1 MADIKMDFNGDVSI
15 DKMFDIHDNQ
25 QVAIYNNSNNEKKEN
40 PNNSQEEI
48 AGKNINFPSNVFC
61 ITELHHTYWKEFCD
75 AYYSSLGLLP
85 NENSTYE
92 QKYKTF
98 CQLKGKLTER
108 KGEIEKG
115 LTLKEEDFKFLKNL
129 EKRLYTLK
137 EREELISTLYYYVR
151 TIGSVRRK
159 ISNDIWVIKNI
170 NPCYVTA
177 DFSKYRLDETQRFSE
192 GDEYWSIIRDVLKYH
207 MNEEMLKEML
217 GEYRFYEYTVDE
229 TRTETNEDTGATFEY
244 NPADGSVIFLV
255 NEILESA
262 VKEFN
267 KDLDELKPL
276 LAGKNKCSDGNE
288 LKLFLYRFFMS
299 YESSLPEIKNM
310 LEELPS
316 PLDFNM
322 IKEERNGLIEVFREN
337 PLGNRWIMC
346 IEHLDGIKKIAK
358 YYMNHQNDFTTEEKY
373 QFFYNL
379 DKICIIEEILKGN
392 AQKYGLKV
400 DYPEDW
406 SVTETTEK
414 GDKKENTPFSLSSIA
429 QSNIIFNPYIF
440 TTEAC
445 YRKLYET
452 IRSFIKQRE
461 ATTENENETNRSFQ
475 INSEIQA
482 EWYYILKAI
491 DEAKVTRRSR
501 KLTDADFLRQMR
513 IWFPASF
520 LMKEDENE
528 EKMIR
533 RYASSLSAE
542 RQKWIESSEK
552 QEIAISDMIAHSQ
565 KRDRDGLKAI
575 RYHGIAEG
583 LRAQLEEMKKEGY

>member
-25 QVAIYNNSNNEKKEN
+25 QVAIYNNSNNGKKEN
-40 PNNSQEEI
+40 PINSQEEI

-108 KGEIEKG
+108 KGEIDKG
-115 LTLKEEDFKFLKNL
+115 LMLKEEDFKFLKIL

-137 EREELISTLYYYVR
+137 EREELISTLYYFVR
-151 TIGSVRRK
+151 TIWSVRRK
-159 ISNDIWVIKNI
+159 TKNDIWVIRNI
-170 NPCYVTA
+170 NPYCIKA
-177 DFSKYRLDETQRFSE
+177 DYSQYILDETKHFVE
-192 GDEYWSIIRDVLKYH
+192 GDKYWPIIRDVLKYP

-217 GEYRFYEYTVDE
+217 GDYHFFKYTQDE
-229 TRTETNEDTGATFEY
+229 TRTETNEDTGDTFEY
-244 NPADGSVIFLV
+244 NPAEGSVVFLV

-299 YESSLPEIKNM
+299 YENSLPEIKNM

-322 IKEERNGLIEVFREN
+322 IKEERNGLIKVFREN

-346 IEHLDGIKKIAK
+346 IEHEDGIKKIAK

-406 SVTETTEK
+406 FATEKGTKNVNVSEEVIIPQNCKEAINNVFTDTFKFSDKKVELNSRIQIAKAAHLINLKRNYEVAILMYISMEVNAILPGVRCIDFIRALIGIGVVKYSDDNAITTMSNGMSKKMNRLKEEKVSSNHADYLLWKNKDKKIGEKIYKAMTTEK
-414 GDKKENTPFSLSSIA
+414 
-429 QSNIIFNPYIF
+429 
-440 TTEAC
+440 
-445 YRKLYET
+445 
-452 IRSFIKQRE
+452 
-461 ATTENENETNRSFQ
+461 
-475 INSEIQA
+475 
-482 EWYYILKAI
+482 
-491 DEAKVTRRSR
+491 V
-501 KLTDADFLRQMR
+501 
-513 IWFPASF
+513 
-520 LMKEDENE
+520 
-528 EKMIR
+528 
-533 RYASSLSAE
+533 
-542 RQKWIESSEK
+542 
-552 QEIAISDMIAHSQ
+552 
-565 KRDRDGLKAI
+565 
-575 RYHGIAEG
+575 
-583 LRAQLEEMKKEGY
+583 

>member
-1 MADIKMDFNGDVSI
+1 MADIKMNFNGDVSI
-15 DKMFDIHDNQ
+15 EKMFDIHDNQ
-25 QVAIYNNSNNEKKEN
+25 QVAIYNNNNTENKEKQNNPLKDISEEN
-40 PNNSQEEI
+40 F
-48 AGKNINFPSNVFC
+48 NIPSNVFC
-61 ITELHHTYWKEFCD
+61 VTELHRTYWKEFCD
-75 AYYSSLGLLP
+75 AYYFSLGFSP
-85 NENSTYE
+85 YEKSTYE

-98 CQLKGKLTER
+98 CQLKGKLPER
-108 KGEIEKG
+108 KGEIERG
-115 LTLKEEDFKFLKNL
+115 LSVKKEDLKFLKIL

-151 TIGSVRRK
+151 TIESVRRK

-170 NPCYVTA
+170 NPCYIKA
-177 DFSKYRLDETQRFSE
+177 DYSEYLLDETHRFTE
-192 GDEYWSIIRDVLKYH
+192 GEEYWPIIRDVLKYP
-207 MNEEMLKEML
+207 MNEEMLKEMM
-217 GEYRFYEYTVDE
+217 GEEAFFEE
-229 TRTETNEDTGATFEY
+229 TADVTETVTIEEIGDTFEY
-244 NPADGSVIFLV
+244 NNADGSIISLV
-255 NEILESA
+255 NEILEGE
-262 VKEFN
+262 VKGFN
-267 KDLDELKPL
+267 HDLLELTAL
-276 LAGKNKCSDGNE
+276 LSENNKCSDGNE

-299 YESSLPEIKNM
+299 YENSLPEIKNM

-316 PLDFNM
+316 PLNLNRL
-322 IKEERNGLIEVFREN
+322 KEVRNRLINTFSKTH
-337 PLGNRWIMC
+337 LGNQWILCM
-346 IEHLDGIKKIAK
+346 EHEDGIKYIAK
-358 YYMNHQNDFTTEEKY
+358 YFMNQQNVLTTEEKY

-406 SVTETTEK
+406 FATEK
-414 GDKKENTPFSLSSIA
+414 KDRKENKNYSSSSIA
-429 QSNIIFNPYIF
+429 QSNIIFNPHIF
-440 TTEAC
+440 TTETC

-461 ATTENENETNRSFQ
+461 ATTENENETNRKFQ
-475 INSEIQA
+475 INPEIQA

-513 IWFPASF
+513 IWFPAFF
-520 LMKEDENE
+520 LMKEDEDE

-533 RYASSLSAE
+533 RYASSLSVE

-565 KRDRDGLKAI
+565 KRDRDRLKAI

-583 LRAQLEEMKKEGY
+583 LRAQLEEMKKKGY

>member
-1 MADIKMDFNGDVSI
+1 MADIRMDFNGDVSI

-25 QVAIYNNSNNEKKEN
+25 QVAIYNNSNNGKKEN

-75 AYYSSLGLLP
+75 AYFFSLGFSP
-85 NENSTYE
+85 YDKSSYE

-108 KGEIEKG
+108 KVEIEKG

-170 NPCYVTA
+170 NPCYVEA
-177 DFSKYRLDETQRFSE
+177 DYSGYRLDETQRFSE
-192 GDEYWSIIRDVLKYH
+192 GDEYWPIIRDVLKYH

-229 TRTETNEDTGATFEY
+229 TRTETNEDTGDPIEH
-244 NPADGSVIFLV
+244 NPAEGSVVFLV

-322 IKEERNGLIEVFREN
+322 IKEERNGLIKAFREN

-346 IEHLDGIKKIAK
+346 IEHEDGIKKIAK

-406 SVTETTEK
+406 FATEK
-414 GDKKENTPFSLSSIA
+414 RDKKENKTYSPSSIA

-461 ATTENENETNRSFQ
+461 TNTENENETNCKLQ
-475 INSEIQA
+475 INPEIQA

-491 DEAKVTRRSR
+491 DEAKVARRSR

-520 LMKEDENE
+520 LIKENEDE

-542 RQKWIESSEK
+542 RQKWTESSEK

-583 LRAQLEEMKKEGY
+583 LRVQLEEMKKKGY

>member
-1 MADIKMDFNGDVSI
+1 MDFNGDVSI

-25 QVAIYNNSNNEKKEN
+25 QVAIYNNSNNGKKEN
-40 PNNSQEEI
+40 PNNSQKEI

-75 AYYSSLGLLP
+75 AYYFSLGFSP
-85 NENSTYE
+85 YDKSSYE

-98 CQLKGKLTER
+98 CQLKGKLAER

-170 NPCYVTA
+170 NPCYVEA
-177 DFSKYRLDETQRFSE
+177 DYSGYRLDETQRFSE
-192 GDEYWSIIRDVLKYH
+192 GDEYWPIIRDVLKYH

-217 GEYRFYEYTVDE
+217 GDYRFFEYTQDE
-229 TRTETNEDTGATFEY
+229 TRTEINEDTGDPIEHNHAE
-244 NPADGSVIFLV
+244 GSVVFLV

-299 YESSLPEIKNM
+299 YENSLPEIKNM

-322 IKEERNGLIEVFREN
+322 IKEERNGLIKAFREN

-346 IEHLDGIKKIAK
+346 IEHEDGIKKIAK

-406 SVTETTEK
+406 FATK
-414 GDKKENTPFSLSSIA
+414 KRDKKENKEVKVA
-429 QSNIIFNPYIF
+429 EKNG
-440 TTEAC
+440 
-445 YRKLYET
+445 ET
-452 IRSFIKQRE
+452 
-461 ATTENENETNRSFQ
+461 
-475 INSEIQA
+475 
-482 EWYYILKAI
+482 
-491 DEAKVTRRSR
+491 DEASEEAVQKELFRFVH
-501 KLTDADFLRQMR
+501 
-513 IWFPASF
+513 PA
-520 LMKEDENE
+520 LDEDEGWKVHREVENLV
-528 EKMIR
+528 KRFDLQDIC
-533 RYASSLSAE
+533 E
-542 RQKWIESSEK
+542 R
-552 QEIAISDMIAHSQ
+552 
-565 KRDRDGLKAI
+565 LN
-575 RYHGIAEG
+575 
-583 LRAQLEEMKKEGY
+583 QLKKEGKVLLPSNTTNALKELQRMGLPTEKRGFDYKTFSKKYNEIRR

>member
-25 QVAIYNNSNNEKKEN
+25 QVAIYNNSNNGKKEN

-48 AGKNINFPSNVFC
+48 AGKNITFPSNVFC
-61 ITELHHTYWKEFCD
+61 MTELHHTYWKEFCD

-108 KGEIEKG
+108 KGEIDKG
-115 LTLKEEDFKFLKNL
+115 LMLKEEDFKFLKIL

-137 EREELISTLYYYVR
+137 EREELISTLYYFVR
-151 TIGSVRRK
+151 TIWSVRRK
-159 ISNDIWVIKNI
+159 IKNDIWVIRNI
-170 NPCYVTA
+170 NPYCIKA
-177 DFSKYRLDETQRFSE
+177 DYSQYILDETKHFVE
-192 GDEYWSIIRDVLKYH
+192 GDKYWPIIRDVLKYP

-217 GEYRFYEYTVDE
+217 GDYHFFKYTQDE
-229 TRTETNEDTGATFEY
+229 TRTETNEDTGDTFEY
-244 NPADGSVIFLV
+244 NPAEGSVVFLV

-299 YESSLPEIKNM
+299 YENSLPEIKNM

-322 IKEERNGLIEVFREN
+322 IKEERNGLIKVFREN

-346 IEHLDGIKKIAK
+346 IEHEDGIKKIAK

-406 SVTETTEK
+406 FATEK
-414 GDKKENTPFSLSSIA
+414 RDKKENK
-429 QSNIIFNPYIF
+429 
-440 TTEAC
+440 EV
-445 YRKLYET
+445 KV
-452 IRSFIKQRE
+452 
-461 ATTENENETNRSFQ
+461 
-475 INSEIQA
+475 A
-482 EWYYILKAI
+482 EKN
-491 DEAKVTRRSR
+491 DEADEVAEEAVQQE
-501 KLTDADFLRQMR
+501 LFH
-513 IWFPASF
+513 FVHPA
-520 LMKEDENE
+520 LDEDEGWKVHKE
-528 EKMIR
+528 V
-533 RYASSLSAE
+533 E
-542 RQKWIESSEK
+542 RLVKQFDV
-552 QEIAISDMIAHSQ
+552 QEIC
-565 KRDRDGLKAI
+565 KRLNI
-575 RYHGIAEG
+575 
-583 LRAQLEEMKKEGY
+583 LKKEGKVLLPQNTKNAYEELIRMGMPIEKGGFGYKTFCKYYNKD

>member
-15 DKMFDIHDNQ
+15 GKMFDIHDNQ

-40 PNNSQEEI
+40 PNYSQEEI
-48 AGKNINFPSNVFC
+48 VGENINFPSNVFC

-85 NENSTYE
+85 NENGTYE
-92 QKYKTF
+92 QKYETF
-98 CQLKGKLTER
+98 CQLQGKQTER
-108 KGEIEKG
+108 KDYTENG
-115 LTLKEEDFKFLKNL
+115 LTVKEEDFKFLKFL

-151 TIGSVRRK
+151 TIWSVRRK
-159 ISNDIWVIKNI
+159 IKNDIWVIRNI
-170 NPCYVTA
+170 NPYCIKA
-177 DFSKYRLDETQRFSE
+177 DYSQYILDETKRFVE
-192 GDEYWSIIRDVLKYH
+192 GEEYWPIIRDALKYH

-217 GEYRFYEYTVDE
+217 GEESFSEYTEDSTRTGIIDE
-229 TRTETNEDTGATFEY
+229 TGDTFEY
-244 NPADGSVIFLV
+244 NPAEGSVIFLV
-255 NEILESA
+255 NEILEVE
-262 VKEFN
+262 VKRFN
-267 KDLDELKPL
+267 TDLHELTTL
-276 LAGKNKCSDGNE
+276 LSENNKCPDGKE
-288 LKLFLYRFFMS
+288 QTYFLYRFFMS
-299 YESSLPEIKNM
+299 YENSLPEIKNM

-316 PLDFNM
+316 PLNLNRL
-322 IKEERNGLIEVFREN
+322 KEVRNRLINTFSKTH
-337 PLGNRWIMC
+337 LGNQWILCM
-346 IEHLDGIKKIAK
+346 EHEDGIKYIAK
-358 YYMNHQNDFTTEEKY
+358 YFMKQQNVLTTEEKY

-392 AQKYGLKV
+392 AKKYGLKV

-406 SVTETTEK
+406 SATEK
-414 GDKKENTPFSLSSIA
+414 RDRKENKNYSSSSIA
-429 QSNIIFNPYIF
+429 QSNIIFNPHIF
-440 TTEAC
+440 TTETC

-461 ATTENENETNRSFQ
+461 ATTENENETNRKFQ
-475 INSEIQA
+475 INPEIQA

-513 IWFPASF
+513 IWFPAFF
-520 LMKEDENE
+520 LMKEDEDE

-533 RYASSLSAE
+533 RYASSLSVE

-552 QEIAISDMIAHSQ
+552 QEIEISDMIAHSQ
-565 KRDRDGLKAI
+565 KRDRDRLKAI

-583 LRAQLEEMKKEGY
+583 LRAQLEEMKKKGY

>member
-25 QVAIYNNSNNEKKEN
+25 QVAIYNNSNNGKKEN

-108 KGEIEKG
+108 KGEIDKG
-115 LTLKEEDFKFLKNL
+115 LMLKEEDFKFLKIL

-137 EREELISTLYYYVR
+137 EREELISTLYYFVR
-151 TIGSVRRK
+151 TIWSVRRK
-159 ISNDIWVIKNI
+159 IKNDIWVIRNI
-170 NPCYVTA
+170 NPYCIKA
-177 DFSKYRLDETQRFSE
+177 DYSQYILDETKHFVE
-192 GDEYWSIIRDVLKYH
+192 GDKYWPIIRDVLKYP

-217 GEYRFYEYTVDE
+217 GDYHFFKYTQDE
-229 TRTETNEDTGATFEY
+229 TRTETNEDTGDTFEY
-244 NPADGSVIFLV
+244 NPAEGSVVFLV

-299 YESSLPEIKNM
+299 YENSLPEIKNM

-322 IKEERNGLIEVFREN
+322 IKEERNGLIKVFREN

-346 IEHLDGIKKIAK
+346 IEHEDGIKKIAK

-406 SVTETTEK
+406 FATEK
-414 GDKKENTPFSLSSIA
+414 VQRMSMCLKK
-429 QSNIIFNPYIF
+429 
-440 TTEAC
+440 
-445 YRKLYET
+445 
-452 IRSFIKQRE
+452 
-461 ATTENENETNRSFQ
+461 
-475 INSEIQA
+475 
-482 EWYYILKAI
+482 
-491 DEAKVTRRSR
+491 
-501 KLTDADFLRQMR
+501 
-513 IWFPASF
+513 
-520 LMKEDENE
+520 
-528 EKMIR
+528 
-533 RYASSLSAE
+533 
-542 RQKWIESSEK
+542 
-552 QEIAISDMIAHSQ
+552 
-565 KRDRDGLKAI
+565 
-575 RYHGIAEG
+575 
-583 LRAQLEEMKKEGY
+583 